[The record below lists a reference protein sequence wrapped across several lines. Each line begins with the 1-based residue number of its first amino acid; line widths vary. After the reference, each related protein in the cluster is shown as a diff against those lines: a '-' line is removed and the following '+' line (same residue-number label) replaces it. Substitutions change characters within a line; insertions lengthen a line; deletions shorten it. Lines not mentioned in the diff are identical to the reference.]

1 MLANMFLFRYK
12 YSYMKNLIKDNL
24 CAVKQFNATVRCI
37 ILYLVTLLLIAR
49 NTYHLYTALKKE
61 LHSVILEKNDEVK
74 V

>member
-12 YSYMKNLIKDNL
+12 YSYMKNLMKDNL

-49 NTYHLYTALKKE
+49 NTYLYTALKKE
-61 LHSVILEKNDEVK
+61 LHNVILEKSAEVK